1 MKYRVEIE
9 LVKDGK
15 MEKHEYYISDIED
28 LDKYIPAEAIE
39 LLSSL
44 SMNWQIDVLKEEVA
58 EEGYAD
64 LGLYSGPSSLEI
76 SVKED

>member
-9 LVKDGK
+9 LVKDGE

-39 LLSSL
+39 LLTSL
-44 SMNWQIDVLKEEVA
+44 SMAWQIDVLKEGV
-58 EEGYAD
+58 EEDGYAD
-64 LGLYSGPSSLEI
+64 LELHSGSSSLEI

>member
-9 LVKDGK
+9 LVKDGE

-44 SMNWQIDVLKEEVA
+44 SMAWQIEELKEGVK

-64 LGLYSGPSSLEI
+64 LELHSGSSSLEI